1 MDTLCDQR
9 EKGQDLYTPT
19 HFNPLIDASAAT
31 RSSSTD
37 EKEEMERE
45 ANGAYA
51 RMIYSLAKENLTDLY
66 RFILFLYSGFSVHLH
81 STVFVPLTVGLLDN
95 RQPFVPYG

>member
-1 MDTLCDQR
+1 MDSLYDQR
-9 EKGQDLYTPT
+9 EKGQGLSVPT
-19 HFNPLIDASAAT
+19 HFNPLTDASAAT
-31 RSSSTD
+31 SSSSTD

-66 RFILFLYSGFSVHLH
+66 RFIFVLFVSFSFPLP
-81 STVFVPLTVGLLDN
+81 FVPLAFCLV
-95 RQPFVPYG
+95 F